1 MSVLSNAVT
10 MMLVRMRSVYAN
22 GKELEPARRI
32 TLTHAMMR
40 NWETI
45 LNMVTDRVNLNS
57 GAARK

>member
-1 MSVLSNAVT
+1 MR
-10 MMLVRMRSVYAN
+10 VRMRSVYAN